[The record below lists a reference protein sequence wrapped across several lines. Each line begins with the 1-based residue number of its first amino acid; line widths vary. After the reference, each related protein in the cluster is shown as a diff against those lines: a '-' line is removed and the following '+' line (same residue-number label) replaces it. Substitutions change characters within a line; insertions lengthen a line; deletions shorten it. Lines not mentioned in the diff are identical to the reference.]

1 MASKLDIDYQIVENA
16 INSLS
21 DNQIEILVDI
31 SVRAYLKKNNMALVE
46 GITEADIIEVQHEPL

>member
-1 MASKLDIDYQIVENA
+1 MASKLGIDYQIVENA